1 MKFTGNEQLF
11 ESGLTCY
18 GGSEANFS
26 TGVVEP
32 EGQRLGEVLGIEAEL
47 MRGFTG
53 VEVQRGGRSTVE
65 QNLDAAEQG
74 RCGGSRALGCWVGK
88 ARVQG
93 RSWGQLKEGPR
104 I

>member
-1 MKFTGNEQLF
+1 VKFTGNEQLF

-74 RCGGSRALGCWVGK
+74 RCGGSRALAAGLARRGCRG
-88 ARVQG
+88 G
-93 RSWGQLKEGPR
+93 RGAN
-104 I
+104 